1 MPELLSFEKTKQSIR
16 RYLTKTTEFL
26 LWKWQVWYIV
36 SANCKTQLSNGQ
48 EISNNDEEAETL
60 IIHTLEKMQPINCN
74 VIVHATDTDVF
85 LLLLKQCKI
94 TLCHNLYI
102 SMLRGFVNITA
113 LMNKLDVKAV
123 YVLLSYMELPAA
135 TLLVNLTE
143 FPKNVSLRDFL
154 KIMATMQ
161 KLKIR
166 LLNFK

>member
-1 MPELLSFEKTKQSIR
+1 
-16 RYLTKTTEFL
+16 
-26 LWKWQVWYIV
+26 
-36 SANCKTQLSNGQ
+36 
-48 EISNNDEEAETL
+48 
-60 IIHTLEKMQPINCN
+60 MQPINCN

-85 LLLLKQCKI
+85 LLLLKQCKMM
-94 TLCHNLYI
+94 LCHNLHI